1 MKNIKKPPT
10 DSQNLF
16 VLGFFF
22 IAFFLLIAF
31 FYYNATK
38 DYTTL
43 VDEIQGIFNNYEREI
58 PSDMIP
64 IPQNLKVSYIM
75 WLYFENNSENSNW
88 FSNFT
93 ADKYILRKGYG
104 PDIMYNP
111 YSNTLK
117 VGVKVKDVREPIN
130 TNTEENVNQELNNSK
145 IDFKEKVQ
153 EIEVTNIPI
162 QKWTQIAVTIDNRF
176 VDIYVDAVLVKSAKL
191 DNVPILNHT
200 DIKLGKPKHNPNMYM
215 GKLQYKPDVISL
227 SEINGLYFRDNG
239 SFTIDD
245 KVKNKV
251 IFDAK
256 KIKEDS
262 YKVEK
267 LQDMI
272 DTMNREDPI

>member
-1 MKNIKKPPT
+1 MKNTKKPT

-16 VLGFFF
+16 VLGFFV

-43 VDEIQGIFNNYEREI
+43 VDEVQGIFNNYEREI

-88 FSNFT
+88 FSNFS

-111 YSNTLK
+111 YSNILK

-130 TNTEENVNQELNNSK
+130 TNTGANVNQELNSSK

-153 EIEVTNIPI
+153 EIEVSNIPI

-191 DNVPILNHT
+191 DNVPILNYT
-200 DIKLGKPKHNPNMYM
+200 DIKIGKPKHNPNIYM

-251 IFDAK
+251 IFDTK

>member
-162 QKWTQIAVTIDNRF
+162 QKWTQIVVTIDNRF

>member
-1 MKNIKKPPT
+1 MKNLKKPPT

-64 IPQNLKVSYIM
+64 IPHNLKVSYIM

-88 FSNFT
+88 FSNFS
-93 ADKYILRKGYG
+93 ADKYILRKGNG

-117 VGVKVKDVREPIN
+117 VGLKVKDIREPIN
-130 TNTEENVNQELNNSK
+130 TNTEDNANQESNNSK

-153 EIEVTNIPI
+153 EIEVSNIPI
-162 QKWTQIAVTIDNRF
+162 QKWTQIVVTIDNRF

-200 DIKLGKPKHNPNMYM
+200 DIKLGKPKHNPNIYM
-215 GKLQYKPDVISL
+215 GKLQYKPDIISL

-251 IFDAK
+251 IFDTK

>member
-1 MKNIKKPPT
+1 MKNLKKPPT

-43 VDEIQGIFNNYEREI
+43 VDEVQGIFNNYEREI

-162 QKWTQIAVTIDNRF
+162 QKWTQIVVTIDNRF

>member
-1 MKNIKKPPT
+1 M
-10 DSQNLF
+10 
-16 VLGFFF
+16 
-22 IAFFLLIAF
+22 
-31 FYYNATK
+31 
-38 DYTTL
+38 
-43 VDEIQGIFNNYEREI
+43 
-58 PSDMIP
+58 
-64 IPQNLKVSYIM
+64 
-75 WLYFENNSENSNW
+75 
-88 FSNFT
+88 
-93 ADKYILRKGYG
+93 
-104 PDIMYNP
+104 
-111 YSNTLK
+111 
-117 VGVKVKDVREPIN
+117 
-130 TNTEENVNQELNNSK
+130 
-145 IDFKEKVQ
+145 
-153 EIEVTNIPI
+153 
-162 QKWTQIAVTIDNRF
+162 VTIDNRF

>member
-1 MKNIKKPPT
+1 MKNLKKPPT

-88 FSNFT
+88 FSNFS

-117 VGVKVKDVREPIN
+117 VGVKVKDIREPIN
-130 TNTEENVNQELNNSK
+130 TNTEENANRESNNSK

-200 DIKLGKPKHNPNMYM
+200 DIKLGKPKHNPNIYM

>member
-1 MKNIKKPPT
+1 MKNLKKPPT

-58 PSDMIP
+58 SSDMIP
-64 IPQNLKVSYIM
+64 IPHNLKVSYIM

-88 FSNFT
+88 FSNFS

-117 VGVKVKDVREPIN
+117 VGVKVKDIIEPIN
-130 TNTEENVNQELNNSK
+130 TNTEENVNQESNNSK

-162 QKWTQIAVTIDNRF
+162 QKWTQIVVTIDNRF

-200 DIKLGKPKHNPNMYM
+200 DIKLGKPKHNPNIYM
-215 GKLQYKPDVISL
+215 GKLQYKPDIISL

-251 IFDAK
+251 IFETK
-256 KIKEDS
+256 KIKEDF

-267 LQDMI
+267 IQDMV
-272 DTMNREDPI
+272 DTMNSEDPI

>member
-1 MKNIKKPPT
+1 MNNTKKPT
-10 DSQNLF
+10 DSQTLF
-16 VLGFFF
+16 VLGFFVM
-22 IAFFLLIAF
+22 AFFLLIAF

-43 VDEIQGIFNNYEREI
+43 VNEVQGIFNNYEREI

-88 FSNFT
+88 FSNFS
-93 ADKYILRKGYG
+93 ADKNILRKGYG

-130 TNTEENVNQELNNSK
+130 TNPEENVNAELNNSK

-153 EIEVTNIPI
+153 EIEVSNIPI
-162 QKWTQIAVTIDNRF
+162 QKWTQIVVTIDNRF
-176 VDIYVDAVLVKSAKL
+176 VDIYIDAVLVKSAKL

-200 DIKLGKPKHNPNMYM
+200 DIKLGRPKHNPNIYM
-215 GKLQYKPDVISL
+215 GKLQYKPDIISL

-245 KVKNKV
+245 KVKNKI
-251 IFDAK
+251 IFDTN

-267 LQDMI
+267 LQEII
-272 DTMNREDPI
+272 DTMNREDTI

>member
-1 MKNIKKPPT
+1 MKNLKKPPT

-16 VLGFFF
+16 VLGFFV

-43 VDEIQGIFNNYEREI
+43 VDEVQGIFNNYEREI

-64 IPQNLKVSYIM
+64 LTQNLKVSYIM

-88 FSNFT
+88 FSNFS

-111 YSNTLK
+111 YSNSLK

-130 TNTEENVNQELNNSK
+130 TNTEENANQESNNSK

-162 QKWTQIAVTIDNRF
+162 QKWTQIVVTIDNRF

-200 DIKLGKPKHNPNMYM
+200 DIKLGKPKHNPNIYM
-215 GKLQYKPDVISL
+215 GKLQYKPDIISL
-227 SEINGLYFRDNG
+227 SEINGLYFRDKG

-251 IFDAK
+251 IFDTK

-272 DTMNREDPI
+272 DTMNSEDPI